1 MTHRA
6 FTRNLREKKKKKKKM
21 KKKKK
26 KKKKQRGLFVSRTWP
41 ALTWT
46 RSNPNRVCR
55 AIPSLPVQKRKIHQ
69 GCHSSITFYIF

>member
-1 MTHRA
+1 
-6 FTRNLREKKKKKKKM
+6 
-21 KKKKK
+21 
-26 KKKKQRGLFVSRTWP
+26 LFVSRTWP
-41 ALTWT
+41 AETWT